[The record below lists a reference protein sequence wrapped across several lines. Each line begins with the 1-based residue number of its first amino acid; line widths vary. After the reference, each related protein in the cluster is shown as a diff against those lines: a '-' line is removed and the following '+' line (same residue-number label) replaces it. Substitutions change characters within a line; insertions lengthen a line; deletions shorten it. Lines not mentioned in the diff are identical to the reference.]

1 MKPPHIDS
9 YRFGQV
15 IIDDQTHDRDVII
28 LPDRVLAGWWR
39 QAGHLLKPAD
49 LKPVFEAAPQTL
61 IVGQGVP
68 GRMQVPR
75 QTQKALQ
82 AAGIRLV
89 TLPTDQACQT
99 YNTMCEK
106 DTTAA
111 ALHLTC

>member
-1 MKPPHIDS
+1 MKAPHIDS
-9 YRFGQV
+9 YRPGLI
-15 IIDDQTHDRDVII
+15 IIDGQEHDRDVII
-28 LPDRVLAGWWR
+28 LPDRVLGGWWR
-39 QAGHLLKPAD
+39 QAGHLLHPAD

-75 QTQKALQ
+75 ETQQALQ
-82 AAGIRLV
+82 TAGIRLV

-99 YNTMCEK
+99 YNALREEN
-106 DTTAA
+106 TTAA